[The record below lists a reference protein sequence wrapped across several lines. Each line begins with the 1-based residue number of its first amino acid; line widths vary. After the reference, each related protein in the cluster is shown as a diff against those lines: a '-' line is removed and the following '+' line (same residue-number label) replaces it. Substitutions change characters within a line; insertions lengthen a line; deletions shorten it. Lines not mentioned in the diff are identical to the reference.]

1 MPIVTFFIVWFV
13 IMKIIKDYEP
23 IHKQIERIDNNPCCT
38 VKSDKW
44 KREHPEWKGGL

>member
-1 MPIVTFFIVWFV
+1 MQIITFFIVWYV
-13 IMKIIKDYEP
+13 VMKMSLDYEP
-23 IHKQIERIDNNPCCT
+23 INKRIERMDNNPCCT